1 MQPEIAL
8 TPARR
13 KINFLHLAIIL
24 WLICAAI
31 VSVRA
36 YLKPYNHTVYHIY
49 SHAATNWLNGIST
62 YQLEPSE
69 GFPRDVY
76 RYCPPV
82 TIMFIPF
89 HYLGD
94 ALGGVVW
101 RLVGLISFL
110 YGFYRWVRIA
120 CKLAE
125 EDNSLGKAFLLLMPL
140 SLTSFNN
147 GQVNLLMMGG
157 LLLGLALVLEGK
169 YFWAGCALSIGVIF
183 KIFPLFIV
191 FLMVLAFPW
200 KFLPGFTLG
209 ILALCLA
216 PFLCQSPTYVYS
228 QYVEWLETLK
238 SGDRSMLILEAAY
251 RDFWLIIRYFNLPIS
266 HEFYRGIQMLTAL
279 GVGAVI
285 LGARFKEVGAGKLSL
300 LVVGLGFG
308 WLTLFGPSTESST
321 YVILAPAFT
330 YAILDGFRSRLT
342 LRWIFSAIGVIFLVL
357 ALGAGLLPSAN
368 KMHAMGFHPMGALLF
383 FIQYLAFAYL
393 WVKDADDNCKHV

>member
-24 WLICAAI
+24 WVICAAI

-36 YLKPYNHTVYHIY
+36 YLKPYNHSVYHIY
-49 SHAATNWLNGIST
+49 SHAVSNWCNGIST

-69 GFPRDVY
+69 GIPRDVY
-76 RYCPPV
+76 RYCPPA
-82 TIMFIPF
+82 TILFLPF
-89 HYLGD
+89 YYLGD

-101 RLVGLISFL
+101 RLIGLAFFL
-110 YGFYRWVRIA
+110 YGFYRWFRSA
-120 CKLAE
+120 SNLGH
-125 EDNSLGKAFLLLMPL
+125 DNKSLGQAFLLLIPL
-140 SLTSFNN
+140 TLTSFNN

-169 YFWAGCALSIGVIF
+169 YFWAGCALSVGVIF

-200 KFLPGFTLG
+200 NFLPGFLFG
-209 ILALCLA
+209 ILTLCVA
-216 PFLCQSPTYVYS
+216 PFLFQSPTYAYS
-228 QYVEWLETLK
+228 QYVEWLGTLK

-266 HEFYRGIQMLTAL
+266 HEVYRGIQVLTAL
-279 GVGAVI
+279 GVSAVV
-285 LGARFKEVGAGKLSL
+285 LGARFKGVSTDKLSL
-300 LVVGLGFG
+300 LIVGLGFG

-321 YVILAPAFT
+321 YVILAPAFA
-330 YAILDGFRSRLT
+330 YAILEVFRARLISQ
-342 LRWIFSAIGVIFLVL
+342 WIFSAMGVIFFIL
-357 ALGAGLLPSAN
+357 AIGAGVFAGAN
-368 KMHAMGFHPMGALLF
+368 KIHAIGFHPMGAAFF
-383 FIQYLAFAYL
+383 FIQYLVFAYI
-393 WVKDADDNCKHV
+393 WSKVSEDNCHHV